1 MEKRKLNAWITKE
14 QLDFIKLIASN
25 SNNSVSDVIRDMIDF
40 NMTKKSLE
48 TSLDR
53 VCNIIDKQVNI
64 SLEKYLNRIIKLVVK
79 NTISSESANFNSAE
93 ILSIIRKQDI
103 SEVKEIS
110 RKSAVK
116 YMQKAGD
123 DFE

>member
-14 QLDFIKLIASN
+14 QLDFIKLSTSN
-25 SNNSVSDVIRDMIDF
+25 KNNSVSDVIRDMIDF

-53 VCNIIDKQVNI
+53 VSNIIDKQVNI

-79 NTISSESANFNSAE
+79 NTISSESANFNTAE
-93 ILSIIRKQDI
+93 ILSSIRKQDI
-103 SEVKEIS
+103 LEVKEIS
-110 RKSAVK
+110 RKSAIR
-116 YMQKAGD
+116 YMQKVGD